1 MIGDSDKNVGTS
13 AMVDTTRG
21 LITKPTTEQAIKQT
35 TKQIYEEFGRTYIGE
50 PSLEIPNSV
59 AGNQISLK
67 GGSGEVA
74 SQACVAY
81 SAIALRIWNL
91 DFSSPFLAFYG

>member
-35 TKQIYEEFGRTYIGE
+35 TKQIYEEFGE

-59 AGNQISLK
+59 AGNQICLK
-67 GGSGEVA
+67 GGAGEVA

-81 SAIALRIWNL
+81 SAIALNLRIWNL
-91 DFSSPFLAFYG
+91 DFSSPFLPFYG